1 MRLLLTSLF
10 MLLFSGYVSAD
21 EVRRSTANNGQLLME
36 GIPEIPESLPQ
47 TLSRYQDIRTTRFVG
62 WTKDS
67 KSIFIK
73 TQNGE
78 VTQLHRVDKPGGTRH
93 QLTFGKEPIGEV
105 ARQPGSNLLAITR
118 DKGGDEFDQVY
129 LFNTEN
135 GQAQLLSDGKAL
147 NNRMAWSRQGEQLA
161 YRSTRRNGRSNDIW
175 LQDIGSNEP
184 ATMLLET
191 DDGTLWKPIDFS
203 RDGKKLLVQ
212 QFLSVVDS
220 RVYMKDLTSGELRL
234 LAGDPDNPSSNITTG
249 FSQIDD
255 YALFVEQ
262 LGFNPVCTEPRSQ
275 SGRLCFQRGGYQP
288 APPVR
293 SRAHDL

>member
-129 LFNTEN
+129 V
-135 GQAQLLSDGKAL
+135 L
-147 NNRMAWSRQGEQLA
+147 NPKTVR
-161 YRSTRRNGRSNDIW
+161 
-175 LQDIGSNEP
+175 
-184 ATMLLET
+184 
-191 DDGTLWKPIDFS
+191 
-203 RDGKKLLVQ
+203 
-212 QFLSVVDS
+212 
-220 RVYMKDLTSGELRL
+220 
-234 LAGDPDNPSSNITTG
+234 PSCCPT
-249 FSQIDD
+249 
-255 YALFVEQ
+255 A
-262 LGFNPVCTEPRSQ
+262 R
-275 SGRLCFQRGGYQP
+275 
-288 APPVR
+288 
-293 SRAHDL
+293 H